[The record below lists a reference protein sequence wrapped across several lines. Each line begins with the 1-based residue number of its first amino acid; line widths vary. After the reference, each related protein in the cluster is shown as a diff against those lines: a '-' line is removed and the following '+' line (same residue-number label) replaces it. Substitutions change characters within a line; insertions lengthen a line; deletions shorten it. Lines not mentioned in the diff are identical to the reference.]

1 MRRWPFLESSEKII
15 VFALVNQFTLGI
27 LSSLLRERSD
37 QADRVDNMGIS
48 NVLADRSSK
57 ALRHRDDH
65 HRSIFP
71 KLEIIRKKSRE

>member
-37 QADRVDNMGIS
+37 QAVHVDNVGIS

-57 ALRHRDDH
+57 VLRHRDDR
-65 HRSIFP
+65 RSIFP
-71 KLEIIRKKSRE
+71 KLEIIQKKSHE

>member
-1 MRRWPFLESSEKII
+1 M
-15 VFALVNQFTLGI
+15 FALVDRFTLGI

-57 ALRHRDDH
+57 VLHHRDDH
-65 HRSIFP
+65 RPVFP
-71 KLEIIRKKSRE
+71 KLEIIRKKSHE